1 MLDVRRMRV
10 LREVAER
17 GSFAAAAQAL
27 SFTPS
32 AVSQQIATLERE
44 AGVPLV
50 ERGPRSI
57 RMTAAGWALAEHTD
71 GILASLEAAEAEI
84 QAIAGV
90 RGGMLRLASF
100 PTAYATIMPAALTEF
115 RARHPGV
122 ELTLT
127 EADPL
132 LSIARLKSGEIDL
145 ALLYEYD
152 YVPLP
157 EDDSVERIAL
167 TDDAIR
173 VLVPMG
179 HPSARKRA
187 VPLDSLAGER
197 WITSTARSS
206 CHEFVA
212 RSCRASGFD
221 PDIRF
226 ESDDHGVWQ
235 GLVAAGVGVALA
247 PDLALENLHP
257 GVVAR
262 PVALHPL
269 KRRIYTAFRAGGR
282 SAAIDAM
289 LDVLRETVA
298 AREASAPIA
307 AEAAKA

>member
-10 LREVAER
+10 LREVAEH
-17 GSFAAAAQAL
+17 GSIAAAAQAL
-27 SFTPS
+27 AFTPS

-44 AGVPLV
+44 AGVALV

-57 RMTAAGWALAEHTD
+57 RLTAAGRALVDHTE
-71 GILASLEAAEAEI
+71 GILASLDAAEAEI

-100 PTAYATIMPAALTEF
+100 PTAYATIMPAAIGEF
-115 RARHPGV
+115 RRRHPGV
-122 ELTLT
+122 ELSLT

-157 EDDSVERIAL
+157 EDEAVERDFL
-167 TDDAIR
+167 LDDPIR
-173 VLVPMG
+173 VLLPRG
-179 HPSARKRA
+179 HREAKRRA
-187 VPLDSLAGER
+187 VPLEALAGES

-212 RSCRASGFD
+212 RSCRANGFEA
-221 PDIRF
+221 DIGF

-247 PDLALENLHP
+247 PELALENLHP
-257 GVVAR
+257 GVEAR

-269 KRRIYTAFRAGGR
+269 KRRIYMAYRSGGR
-282 SAAIDAM
+282 SPAIEAM

-298 AREASAPIA
+298 AREAPERVATPA
-307 AEAAKA
+307 

>member
-10 LREVAER
+10 LSAVAEH
-17 GSFAAAAQAL
+17 GSIAAAAQAL
-27 SFTPS
+27 AFTPS

-44 AGVPLV
+44 SGVSLV

-57 RMTAAGWALAEHTD
+57 RLTAAGRALVEHTD

-90 RGGMLRLASF
+90 RGGILRLASF
-100 PTAYATIMPAALTEF
+100 PTAYATLMPAAITEF

-132 LSIARLKSGEIDL
+132 NSIARLKSGELDL

-157 EDDSVERIAL
+157 EDDAVEKIAL

-173 VLVPMG
+173 VLLPVG
-179 HPSARKRA
+179 HPVAKRRA
-187 VPLDSLAGER
+187 VPLDSLRDEH

-212 RSCRASGFD
+212 RSCRASGFE
-221 PDIRF
+221 PDIGF

-269 KRRIYTAFRAGGR
+269 KRRVYVGFRAGGR
-282 SAAIDAM
+282 GPAIEAM

-298 AREASAPIA
+298 AREESSAKV
-307 AEAAKA
+307 AEA

>member
-1 MLDVRRMRV
+1 M
-10 LREVAER
+10 
-17 GSFAAAAQAL
+17 
-27 SFTPS
+27 P
-32 AVSQQIATLERE
+32 
-44 AGVPLV
+44 
-50 ERGPRSI
+50 
-57 RMTAAGWALAEHTD
+57 
-71 GILASLEAAEAEI
+71 
-84 QAIAGV
+84 
-90 RGGMLRLASF
+90 
-100 PTAYATIMPAALTEF
+100 ATIGEF
-115 RARHPGV
+115 RARHPEV

-132 LSIARLKSGEIDL
+132 MSIARLKSGELDL

-157 EDDSVERIAL
+157 EDDSVERVAL
-167 TDDAIR
+167 ADDPIR
-173 VLVPMG
+173 VLLPSG
-179 HPSARKRA
+179 HRHARRRA
-187 VPLDSLAGER
+187 VPLDALAEEH

-212 RSCRASGFD
+212 RSCRAAGFE
-221 PDIRF
+221 PDIGF

-269 KRRIYTAFRAGGR
+269 KRRIYTAHRAGG
-282 SAAIDAM
+282 SSPAINAM

-298 AREASAPIA
+298 ARAAPEPIA
-307 AEAAKA
+307 ARV

>member
-10 LREVAER
+10 LREVAEH
-17 GSFAAAAQAL
+17 GSIAAAAQAL
-27 SFTPS
+27 AFTPS

-44 AGVPLV
+44 AGVALV
-50 ERGPRSI
+50 ERSPRSI
-57 RMTAAGWALAEHTD
+57 RLTTAGRALVEHTD

-100 PTAYATIMPAALTEF
+100 PTAYATIMPAAITEF

-132 LSIARLKSGEIDL
+132 NSIARLKSGELDL

-157 EDDSVERIAL
+157 EDDAVEKIVL

-173 VLVPMG
+173 VLLPLG
-179 HPSARKRA
+179 HPVAKRRA
-187 VPLDSLAGER
+187 VPLDSLRDEH

-212 RSCRASGFD
+212 RSCRASGFE
-221 PDIRF
+221 PNIGF

-257 GVVAR
+257 GVAAR

-269 KRRIYTAFRAGGR
+269 KRRIYVALRAGGR
-282 SAAIDAM
+282 SPGIEAM

-298 AREASAPIA
+298 ARDTSSVKA
-307 AEAAKA
+307 AEA

>member
-17 GSFAAAAQAL
+17 GSITAAAQAL

-44 AGVPLV
+44 AGVALV

-57 RMTAAGWALAEHTD
+57 RLTAAGRALVEHTD

-90 RGGMLRLASF
+90 RGGLLRLASF
-100 PTAYATIMPAALTEF
+100 PTAYATIMPAAITEF
-115 RARHPGV
+115 RSRHPGV

-132 LSIARLKSGEIDL
+132 LSISRLKSGEVDL

-157 EDDSVERIAL
+157 D
-167 TDDAIR
+167 DDAIQRTVLMDDPIR
-173 VLVPMG
+173 VLLPRG
-179 HPSARKRA
+179 HGDSKRRA
-187 VPLDSLAGER
+187 VPLDALAGES

-212 RSCRASGFD
+212 RSCRAAGFEAR
-221 PDIRF
+221 IGF

-257 GVVAR
+257 GVEAR

-269 KRRIYTAFRAGGR
+269 KRRVYTAYR
-282 SAAIDAM
+282 SSGHSPAIEAM
-289 LDVLRETVA
+289 LEVLADTVA
-298 AREASAPIA
+298 SRLEPQPA
-307 AEAAKA
+307 AVPA